1 VPPSFHLDPKIA
13 ADSAP
18 VADLPLCLLRLM
30 NDARYPWL
38 LLVPQRP
45 ETEIFELAPPDRA
58 MLLDEIAQASA
69 TLRAVTGCHKLNVAA
84 LGNVVRQL
92 HVHVIARFT
101 NDASWPRPVWGVGE
115 AVAYE
120 PARRD
125 RLIGEIR
132 AALPT

>member
-1 VPPSFHLDPKIA
+1 MSLSFTLDPKIA
-13 ADSAP
+13 ADSVF
-18 VADLPLCLLRLM
+18 VADLPLCQLRLM

-38 LLVPQRP
+38 LLVPQRA

-69 TLRAVTGCHKLNVAA
+69 ALKAVTACHKLNVAA
-84 LGNVVRQL
+84 IGNVVRQL

-101 NDASWPRPVWGVGE
+101 DDASWPRPVWGVGE

-120 PARRD
+120 PAKRD

>member
-1 VPPSFHLDPKIA
+1 VPSPFHLDPKIE
-13 ADSAP
+13 ADSVP
-18 VADLPLCLLRLM
+18 VADLPLCQLRLM

-38 LLVPQRP
+38 LLVPQRT
-45 ETEIFELAPPDRA
+45 ETEIFELAPPDQA

-69 TLRAVTGCHKLNVAA
+69 ALKAVTACRKLNIAS

-92 HVHVIARFT
+92 HIHVIARF
-101 NDASWPRPVWGVGE
+101 NEDASWPRPVWGVGE